1 MSLFCYHHLHMSML
15 RSLCIALATL
25 AGLASAAATHAATL
39 SPGDLIKL
47 SSQPDVYYYGVD
59 GKRYVFPNEK
69 TYFTWYTGFNTKTV
83 TDSELA
89 AVPVGGAA
97 TYKPGV
103 KLLKITTDPKVY
115 AVAHG
120 GVLRWI
126 QTEALASEIYGTNWA
141 TKVDDLPDAF
151 FATYKVGSPISKFSD
166 YVPQD
171 EMAMSPTI
179 AADKN
184 LSAPSPT
191 PGPTPTSTASIALQ
205 VSKMEAQA
213 GDVITLSS
221 SSTHPSG
228 IAKIDLFFDGVLV
241 TSCTATPCS
250 GETQIP
256 VSGTKPQYEAKAVS
270 TAVDETMQIKT
281 LTVMIDGGASN
292 LVTLSIGR
300 SIVKVGQ
307 PAEAIVTTD
316 ASIAVIRTDIYVD
329 GTSVKGCASAIREC
343 RWSDVLPGGVGTV
356 YDVYGKVTDNLGR
369 SYLTVHKTITIGTN
383 DSPVA
388 TMTVGKNSIFV
399 GETVDVTASGSDDDG
414 ILKLEVMKDG
424 VVLKSC
430 DTAAPCTLVT
440 GPWMEAGTIS
450 FVARATDGLGMVST
464 SEPVHVT
471 VTNQN

>member
-1 MSLFCYHHLHMSML
+1 ML

-47 SSQPDVYYYGVD
+47 SSQTDVYYYGVD

-83 TDSELA
+83 TSGELA

-126 QTEALASEIYGTNWA
+126 QTEGLATDIYGTNWA

-151 FATYKVGSPISKFSD
+151 FATYKIGAPISKMSD
-166 YVPQD
+166 YIPQD
-171 EMAMSPTI
+171 EIAMSPTI
-179 AADKN
+179 SADKN
-184 LSAPSPT
+184 LSAPPSPT
-191 PGPTPTSTASIALQ
+191 PTPTPTSTTSIALQ
-205 VSKMEAQA
+205 VSKTQA
-213 GDVITLSS
+213 LPGDLITITG
-221 SSTHPSG
+221 SSTHASG
-228 IAKIDLFFDGVLV
+228 IVKIDLYFDGILIKNCNAN
-241 TSCTATPCS
+241 TCS

-256 VSGTKPQYEAKAVS
+256 VSGTKSSYEVKTVS
-270 TAVDETMQIKT
+270 TAVDATVQIKT
-281 LTVMIDGGASN
+281 LTVTTDGGTNN

-300 SIVKVGQ
+300 SIVKPGQ
-307 PAEAIVTTD
+307 LAEAIVTTD
-316 ASIAVIRTDIYVD
+316 ASVAVIRTDIYVD
-329 GTSVKGCASAIREC
+329 GAAVKGCASAIREC
-343 RWSDVLPGGVGTV
+343 RWSDILPGGVGTV
-356 YDVYGKVTDNLGR
+356 YDVYGNVTDNLGR
-369 SYLTVHKTITIGTN
+369 NYVTAHKTITIGTN

-388 TMTVGKNSIFV
+388 TMTVGKNLIFI
-399 GETVDVTASGSDDDG
+399 GETVDATASGSDDNG
-414 ILKLEVMKDG
+414 IVKLEVMKDG

-430 DTAAPCTLVT
+430 DSAAPCTLIT

-450 FVARATDGLGMVST
+450 FVARATDGLGMVAT
-464 SEPVHVT
+464 SEPVSVT
-471 VTNQN
+471 VTTQN